1 MVGRINPRRRGLLA
15 VARGLHFPHFM
26 SARIRLEGRLEHLE
40 QFAVELDSVSDA
52 VRRGLVG
59 VEQLDALT
67 ARRAALEPAFPVIL
81 RERGEPEVGRSLA
94 WLQRAQARL
103 DEAARA
109 WCARLGL
116 TPHPRLSPLE
126 ILRVQLP
133 LRYRTWITYLPRAW
147 PAGLFLSVWVLGFA
161 SIVAKG
167 EPELVRALVAATPI
181 GLFATFLA
189 VTARRVVV
197 TKRHFIV
204 GRHRWSF
211 ETIASVRLFLAAL
224 PSRRLGAT
232 LAVVCRSG
240 RVTTLDVPNGIEAVV
255 PHLQAVGIPVELQRR
270 WF

>member
-204 GRHRWSF
+204 
-211 ETIASVRLFLAAL
+211 RLFLAAL